1 MVSLTDRSLDGL
13 GTDESV
19 WSACTELRGLTPCS
33 VPPPDSGRVVV
44 VAPHPDDEVLGAGG
58 ALASLAARGTRVL
71 LVAVTEGEASTPE
84 RARGIAKSSSARISS
99 RRRGARYDSFCH
111 RFTQTPRR

>member
-1 MVSLTDRSLDGL
+1 MVILTARSLDGP

-19 WSACTELRGLTPCS
+19 WSACTELRELTPYS

-58 ALASLAARGTRVL
+58 ALASLAVRGARLL
-71 LVAVTEGEASTPE
+71 LVAVTDGEASDPE
-84 RARGIAKSSSARISS
+84 RGRSCEEFVPSNQL
-99 RRRGARYDSFCH
+99 
-111 RFTQTPRR
+111 TPPRR